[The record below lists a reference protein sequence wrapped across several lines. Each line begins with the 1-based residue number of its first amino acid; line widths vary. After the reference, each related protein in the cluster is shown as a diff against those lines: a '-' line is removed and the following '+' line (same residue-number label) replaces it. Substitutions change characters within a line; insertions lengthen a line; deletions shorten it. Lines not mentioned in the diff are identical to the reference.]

1 MQPPNTAP
9 AGADAPAIAVVLAL
23 RKSWDKRRDGAC
35 AAIITSI
42 SDEELHVVFGID
54 EDPVA
59 TWTRL
64 KEKFERRSEQ
74 ESKAAFMR
82 FLDFSHTESE
92 TANEMIER
100 YETSLQNYL
109 DQGVVIDGNMRQRM
123 LIGRPAE
130 RYKFLK
136 QNYLPSTPANKPNL
150 EALKAQLRD
159 IDADYRKP
167 QGGAKSKSGQGQRS
181 ETEANWG

>member
-1 MQPPNTAP
+1 MADPAGISGIRAIGLRPVAILKKDNCRSWAVKLKVQLKVMDCWELVIGTELQPPATAP
-9 AGADAPAIAVVLAL
+9 AGADAAATTAALAL

-42 SDEELHVVFGID
+42 SDEELHVVHGID

-74 ESKAAFMR
+74 ESEAAFMR

-100 YETSLQNYL
+100 YETSLQNCL

-130 RYKFLK
+130 RY
-136 QNYLPSTPANKPNL
+136 
-150 EALKAQLRD
+150 
-159 IDADYRKP
+159 
-167 QGGAKSKSGQGQRS
+167 
-181 ETEANWG
+181 